1 MPLYSLDTIHH
12 TFNFESL
19 TPIQASL
26 IPLAITKNKDFLIE
40 AITGSG
46 KTLSYVV
53 PILERLIKKESVLAL
68 ERSSSTESSGGGLR
82 KGLKKNE
89 VFAMVIV
96 PTRELAVQVWEVFE
110 IFFEALRKAAVA
122 EMKEKTSKSEGD
134 GAEEP
139 LAGEAEQQTIIEA
152 TYPSPLL
159 LVSGQS
165 QSRSTTTNPPPAP
178 IIISTPG
185 RLASYMTSMTSSSSS
200 ASTSAYARA
209 RRALSL
215 DQFEVLTL
223 DEADGLLSSKDH
235 LKNLEVIWKALPR
248 QRRNW
253 LFSATMMDLLSE
265 RNANGQVGLGALGGG
280 AGLELA
286 GLRNLTRVV
295 VRVEAKTKKRKA
307 GEGEEEDE
315 ETSRKKG
322 NKKEERRTP
331 LM

>member
-1 MPLYSLDTIHH
+1 M
-12 TFNFESL
+12 
-19 TPIQASL
+19 A
-26 IPLAITKNKDFLIE
+26 
-40 AITGSG
+40 
-46 KTLSYVV
+46 V
-53 PILERLIKKESVLAL
+53 
-68 ERSSSTESSGGGLR
+68 ERSSSEGGANSLR

-110 IFFEALRKAAVA
+110 IFFEALRKSARA
-122 EMKEKTSKSEGD
+122 EMESTAEDIKVDQEDGEVDIAAEKAKD
-134 GAEEP
+134 
-139 LAGEAEQQTIIEA
+139 TIIEA

-165 QSRSTTTNPPPAP
+165 QSRSTTTNPPPSP

-185 RLASYMTSMTSSSSS
+185 RLASYLSSMASTSSS

-235 LKNLEVIWKALPR
+235 LKNLETVWKILPR

-265 RNANGQVGLGALGGG
+265 RNANGQMGMGALGGG
-280 AGLELA
+280 AGFELA

-295 VRVEAKTKKRKA
+295 VRVEAKSKRKR
-307 GEGEEEDE
+307 GDEEEGETAKK
-315 ETSRKKG
+315 TS
-322 NKKEERRTP
+322 KEERRTP
-331 LM
+331 LL

>member
-1 MPLYSLDTIHH
+1 M
-12 TFNFESL
+12 
-19 TPIQASL
+19 
-26 IPLAITKNKDFLIE
+26 
-40 AITGSG
+40 
-46 KTLSYVV
+46 
-53 PILERLIKKESVLAL
+53 
-68 ERSSSTESSGGGLR
+68 R

-89 VFAMVIV
+89 VFAVVIV

-122 EMKEKTSKSEGD
+122 EMKDANANTEEETGEEAGD
-134 GAEEP
+134 KEAET
-139 LAGEAEQQTIIEA
+139 EQQTIIEA

-159 LVSGQS
+159 LVSGQN

-185 RLASYMTSMTSSSSS
+185 RLASYMSSMTSSSSS

-215 DQFEVLTL
+215 DQFEVLCL
-223 DEADGLLSSKDH
+223 DEADGLLSSRDH
-235 LKNLEVIWKALPR
+235 LKNLEVIWKVLPR

-295 VRVEAKTKKRKA
+295 VRVEAKAKKRKA
-307 GEGEEEDE
+307 GESGEEED

-322 NKKEERRTP
+322 SGKEERRTP

>member
-1 MPLYSLDTIHH
+1 
-12 TFNFESL
+12 
-19 TPIQASL
+19 
-26 IPLAITKNKDFLIE
+26 
-40 AITGSG
+40 
-46 KTLSYVV
+46 VV
-53 PILERLIKKESVLAL
+53 PILERLIRRESALAL
-68 ERSSSTESSGGGLR
+68 ERSGAAEGAEASLR

-89 VFAMVIV
+89 VFAMIIV

-110 IFFEALRKAAVA
+110 IFFEALRKAAKA
-122 EMKEKTSKSEGD
+122 EMASNSLEG
-134 GAEEP
+134 EEP
-139 LAGEAEQQTIIEA
+139 STEAEPEEDTEQQTIVEA

-159 LVSGQS
+159 LVSGQQ
-165 QSRSTTTNPPPAP
+165 QSRSTSTNPPPAP

-185 RLASYMTSMTSSSSS
+185 RLASYLTSMTSSSSS

-265 RNANGQVGLGALGGG
+265 RNGNGQIGLGALGGG

-295 VRVEAKTKKRKA
+295 VRVEAKVKKRKRE
-307 GEGEEEDE
+307 EGEEPEDE
-315 ETSRKKG
+315 VSGKKG
-322 NKKEERRTP
+322 SGKEERRTP
-331 LM
+331 LL